1 MHTMTLVGLL
11 LLGSSVPLSAQPP
24 ALTGEGWEA
33 RPRGG
38 DGVQLRVSGALLSR
52 GSWAQLAAPDWSAGY
67 YSSQG
72 TPPTAQL
79 GGDTLTLRHA
89 VNPELGAMTETL
101 RKVAPDTFT
110 WRLEVEWRSEKPA
123 IVEWC
128 LGLWNAE
135 YLLGA
140 TLAGDGT
147 LATTSLSREPRT
159 LENDAL
165 FAGRRFALDAR
176 LATVEVSGENLHVLD
191 GRGSARWWSR
201 ETPTLW
207 VGILRRELKQGE
219 KVVLE
224 ARLRVQPK
232 PLPAPAEP
240 LTVNALVRAIPDRWK
255 PQPREPELIPPPKIL
270 WRDAGEPFRL
280 PADRPARIVIEEDA
294 YRPAADALAR
304 ELQRY
309 GVRAEVRTGT
319 IDDPLLRVPPAS
331 RGNQVGAQLG
341 SPREVAETDPALGSP
356 REVAEIDP
364 ALSSPR
370 EVAET
375 DPLIGSPREAAG
387 TDPALGSP
395 REAGGTLRRGAITDH
410 KIGIIFIGGSPALQR
425 KYPVPDQQGA
435 YFLQVAA
442 DGVRVVG
449 RLPEGAFYGVQTLM
463 QWLQPTEGALEAAP
477 VRIIDYPHLKWRG
490 VHLFGSTEA
499 GFLPRLIENVIAH
512 AKFNHLVLECGYGQW
527 ETIRD
532 AWVDISAPK
541 SLLREAVQ
549 VSRQNL
555 LEPIPL
561 IQSLGHMYWAFRNDA
576 NKHLAE
582 DPDTPWAIAPRGAE
596 TRPFLQRL
604 YDEVFEVFQPR
615 HFHAGLDEVTL
626 RGRFPNRPESKGAS
640 VAELFVEHTEWVHSE
655 LKRRGI
661 QKVLMWGDVLLAPGE
676 ANDGGAHAK
685 SPDEARFT
693 RERLSKL
700 PDLVICD
707 WHYTPAEP
715 ERYISLDVLQRAGFK
730 EVIATT
736 WYNPRNIATF
746 AKAARQR
753 RIAGLLQSTWAG
765 YSLNEGT
772 LQGIELRQFVAYLL
786 AGAYAWDTDLPL
798 PESLPYDFERLFI
811 ERYRREA
818 VPLQAREGFVVDLSA
833 AYNFDLATLSPLF
846 AELPRG
852 SVWLGGHKFILGE
865 RSAETPS
872 FRFPLQA
879 GGTALAGLPV
889 QARGI
894 APTWFPSRSGGNL
907 KEGGDIVSPREMEG
921 SGVRAFNALMLASY
935 LTPVPM
941 PREVRIPLERR
952 VQSLYL
958 LHTAGWQTEQRREVG
973 RLVVEYADGTQAEQ
987 PILYGRHLRAW
998 NDRLYALEGLPL
1010 WRARDDNGTLATVRL
1025 LHWRNPHPD
1034 KPLRTVRFVATDPI
1048 AGWTLLALSGE

>member
-1 MHTMTLVGLL
+1 MRAMTLVGLL
-11 LLGSSVPLSAQPP
+11 WLGSAVPISAQPP

-52 GSWAQLAAPDWSAGY
+52 GSWAQLAAPDWSQGY

-79 GGDTLTLRHA
+79 SGDTLTLRHA
-89 VNPELGAMTETL
+89 VSPDLGALTETL
-101 RKVAPDTFT
+101 RKIAPDA
-110 WRLEVEWRSEKPA
+110 LEWQLEAEWRSEKPA

-165 FAGRRFALDAR
+165 FAGRRLALDAR

-207 VGILRRELKQGE
+207 IGILRRELKRGD

-240 LTVNALVRAIPDRWK
+240 LTVNAPVRAIPDRWK
-255 PQPREPELIPPPKIL
+255 PQPREPELVPPPKIL

-341 SPREVAETDPALGSP
+341 FPAIIGNQ
-356 REVAEIDP
+356 VG
-364 ALSSPR
+364 
-370 EVAET
+370 
-375 DPLIGSPREAAG
+375 GSPREAAE
-387 TDPALGSP
+387 TDPLLGSP
-395 REAGGTLRRGAITDH
+395 REAGGTSRRGEIGAIDSAT
-410 KIGIIFIGGSPALQR
+410 GIIFIGGSPALQR
-425 KYPVPDQQGA
+425 KHPVPDQQGA
-435 YFLQVAA
+435 YFLQVTA
-442 DGVRVVG
+442 DGVRIVG

-561 IQSLGHMYWAFRNDA
+561 IQSLGHMYWVFRNDA

-626 RGRFPNRPESKGAS
+626 RGRFPNRPESKGTS

-685 SPDEARFT
+685 SPGEARFT

-730 EVIATT
+730 EIIATT

-786 AGAYAWDTDLPL
+786 AGAYAWDTDLPM
-798 PESLPYDFERLFI
+798 PDELPYDFERLFI

-852 SVWLGGHKFILGE
+852 SVWLGGHRFALGE
-865 RSAETPS
+865 SPHSHALS
-872 FRFPLQA
+872 PLSK
-879 GGTALAGLPV
+879 GGEGW
-889 QARGI
+889 G
-894 APTWFPSRSGGNL
+894 
-907 KEGGDIVSPREMEG
+907 EGGS
-921 SGVRAFNALMLASY
+921 NALMLASY
-935 LTPVPM
+935 LAPAPM
-941 PREVRIPLERR
+941 PREVRIPLERHA
-952 VQSLYL
+952 QSIYL
-958 LHTAGWQTEQRREVG
+958 LHTAGWQTEQGREVG
-973 RLVVEYADGTQAEQ
+973 RLVVEYADGTQVEQ

-1010 WRARDDNGTLATVRL
+1010 WQARDAEGSLATVRL

-1034 KPLRTVRFVATDPI
+1034 KLIRAVRFVATDPI

>member
-1 MHTMTLVGLL
+1 MRAMVLVGLL
-11 LLGSSVPLSAQPP
+11 WLGSAVPVSAQPP
-24 ALTGEGWEA
+24 ALAGEGWEA

-89 VNPELGAMTETL
+89 VNPELGALTETL
-101 RKVAPDTFT
+101 RKIAPDTLE
-110 WRLEVEWRSEKPA
+110 WRLEVEWRGEKPA

-159 LENDAL
+159 LENDAI

-240 LTVNALVRAIPDRWK
+240 LTVSAPVRAIPDRWK

-280 PADRPARIVIEEDA
+280 PADRTAQIVIEEDA

-309 GVRAEVRTGT
+309 GIRAEVRTG
-319 IDDPLLRVPPAS
+319 AS
-331 RGNQVGAQLG
+331 ADGN
-341 SPREVAETDPALGSP
+341 
-356 REVAEIDP
+356 
-364 ALSSPR
+364 
-370 EVAET
+370 
-375 DPLIGSPREAAG
+375 
-387 TDPALGSP
+387 
-395 REAGGTLRRGAITDH
+395 
-410 KIGIIFIGGSPALQR
+410 IFIGGSPALQR
-425 KYPVPDQQGA
+425 KHPVPDQQGA
-435 YFLQVAA
+435 YFLQVTA
-442 DGVRVVG
+442 DGVRIVG

-615 HFHAGLDEVTL
+615 QFHAGLDEVTL
-626 RGRFPNRPESKGAS
+626 RGRFPNRPESRGAT

-715 ERYISLDVLQRAGFK
+715 ERYISLDVLQQAGFK
-730 EVIATT
+730 EIIATT

-786 AGAYAWDTDLPL
+786 AGAYAWDTDLPM
-798 PESLPYDFERLFI
+798 PDELPYDFERLFI

-818 VPLQAREGFVVDLSA
+818 VPLQARAGFMVDLAS
-833 AYNFDLATLSPLF
+833 AYNFDLTTLSPLF

-852 SVWLGGHKFILGE
+852 SVWLGGHKFVLGG
-865 RSAETPS
+865 RTVETPS
-872 FRFPLQA
+872 FRFPLHA
-879 GGTALAGLPV
+879 GGTAPTRLPAS
-889 QARGI
+889 AREV
-894 APTWFPSRSGGNL
+894 APTRFPSRSGGNL
-907 KEGGDIVSPREMEG
+907 KEGGEQPQGALPCAPTPLAHAVGEG
-921 SGVRAFNALMLASY
+921 MGANNALMLASY
-935 LTPVPM
+935 LAPAPM

-958 LHTAGWQTEQRREVG
+958 LHTAGWQTEQGKEVG
-973 RLVVEYADGTQAEQ
+973 RLIVEYADGTQAEQ

-998 NDRLYALEGLPL
+998 NDRLYALEGLPI
-1010 WRARDDNGTLATVRL
+1010 WRARDAEGSLATVRL

-1034 KPLRTVRFVATDPI
+1034 KLIRAVRFVATDPI

>member
-1 MHTMTLVGLL
+1 MMHIMVLVGLL
-11 LLGSSVPLSAQPP
+11 LLGSAVPVSAQPP

-52 GSWAQLAAPDWSAGY
+52 GSWAQLAAPDWSSGY

-89 VNPELGAMTETL
+89 VSPDLGALTETL
-101 RKVAPDTFT
+101 RKIAPDALE
-110 WRLEVEWRSEKPA
+110 WRLEAEWRSDKPA

-140 TLAGDGT
+140 TLAGDGA
-147 LATTSLSREPRT
+147 LATTNLSREPRT

-165 FAGRRFALDAR
+165 FAGRRFTLDAR
-176 LATVEVSGENLHVLD
+176 LATVEVLGENLHVLD

-240 LTVNALVRAIPDRWK
+240 LTVSAPLQAIPDRWK

-309 GVRAEVRTGT
+309 GIRAE
-319 IDDPLLRVPPAS
+319 IRVGNPAS
-331 RGNQVGAQLG
+331 SVVRSTQSDFV
-341 SPREVAETDPALGSP
+341 S
-356 REVAEIDP
+356 
-364 ALSSPR
+364 
-370 EVAET
+370 
-375 DPLIGSPREAAG
+375 AAG
-387 TDPALGSP
+387 FESPLTPTLSPLDKGGEGVGVGGSTTNPTPA
-395 REAGGTLRRGAITDH
+395 T
-410 KIGIIFIGGSPALQR
+410 GIIFIGGSPALQH
-425 KYPVPDQQGA
+425 KHPVPDQQGA
-435 YFLQVAA
+435 YFLQVTA
-442 DGVRVVG
+442 DGIRIVG

-561 IQSLGHMYWAFRNDA
+561 IQSLGHMYWVFRNDA

-640 VAELFVEHTEWVHSE
+640 VAELFVEHTEWVHAE

-730 EVIATT
+730 EIVATT

-798 PESLPYDFERLFI
+798 PDELPYDFERLFI

-818 VPLQAREGFVVDLSA
+818 VPLQARAGFIVDLSS
-833 AYNFDLATLSPLF
+833 AYNFDLTTLSPLF
-846 AELPRG
+846 AELPKG
-852 SVWLGGHKFILGE
+852 EVWLRGHRFVVGNRVSALTPLPPSPASGRGGVW
-865 RSAETPS
+865 SAEAELPPDAGADAS
-872 FRFPLQA
+872 ALQ
-879 GGTALAGLPV
+879 
-889 QARGI
+889 
-894 APTWFPSRSGGNL
+894 
-907 KEGGDIVSPREMEG
+907 E
-921 SGVRAFNALMLASY
+921 RAINALMLASY
-935 LTPVPM
+935 LAPAPM
-941 PREVRIPLERR
+941 PCEVRIPLERR
-952 VQSLYL
+952 AQSLYL
-958 LHTAGWQTEQRREVG
+958 LHTAGWQTEQGREVG
-973 RLVVEYADGTQAEQ
+973 HLVVEYANGTQAEQ

-1010 WRARDDNGTLATVRL
+1010 WRARDAEGNLATVRM

-1034 KPLRTVRFVATDPI
+1034 KLIRAVRFVATDPI

>member
-1 MHTMTLVGLL
+1 
-11 LLGSSVPLSAQPP
+11 
-24 ALTGEGWEA
+24 
-33 RPRGG
+33 
-38 DGVQLRVSGALLSR
+38 LLSR
-52 GSWAQLAAPDWSAGY
+52 GSWAQLAAPDWSEGY

-72 TPPTAQL
+72 APPTAQL
-79 GGDTLTLRHA
+79 SGDTLTLRHA
-89 VNPELGAMTETL
+89 VSPDLGALTETL
-101 RKVAPDTFT
+101 RKVAPDTLE

-128 LGLWNAE
+128 IGLWNAD

-140 TLAGDGT
+140 TLAGDGA

-176 LATVEVSGENLHVLD
+176 LATVEVSSENLHVLD

-240 LTVNALVRAIPDRWK
+240 LTVSAPLQAVPDRWK

-280 PADRPARIVIEEDA
+280 LADRPARIVIEEDA

-309 GVRAEVRTGT
+309 GVRAEVRIGT
-319 IDDPLLRVPPAS
+319 IDDPLLKVPPESRGNQVGAPLSSPAS
-331 RGNQVGAQLG
+331 RGNQVG
-341 SPREVAETDPALGSP
+341 
-356 REVAEIDP
+356 
-364 ALSSPR
+364 
-370 EVAET
+370 
-375 DPLIGSPREAAG
+375 
-387 TDPALGSP
+387 GSP
-395 REAGGTLRRGAITDH
+395 REAGGTLRRGVITDQ
-410 KIGIIFIGGSPALQR
+410 KIGAIFIGGSPALQR

-442 DGVRVVG
+442 DGVRIVG

-463 QWLQPTEGALEAAP
+463 QWLQPTEGALQASP

-549 VSRQNL
+549 VSRKNL

-582 DPDTPWAIAPRGAE
+582 DSDTPWAIAPRGAE

-615 HFHAGLDEVTL
+615 HFHIGMDEVTL

-730 EVIATT
+730 EIIATT

-772 LQGIELRQFVAYLL
+772 LNTIELRQFVAYLL
-786 AGAYAWDTDLPL
+786 AGAYAWDTDLPM
-798 PESLPYDFERLFI
+798 PDELPYDFERLFI

-818 VPLQAREGFVVDLSA
+818 VPLQARAGFMVDLAS
-833 AYNFDLATLSPLF
+833 AYNFDLTTLSPLF

-852 SVWLGGHKFILGE
+852 EVWLGGHRFVVGNRVSALTPLPPSPASG
-865 RSAETPS
+865 RGGVWSAEAELPPDAGADAS
-872 FRFPLQA
+872 ALQA
-879 GGTALAGLPV
+879 
-889 QARGI
+889 
-894 APTWFPSRSGGNL
+894 
-907 KEGGDIVSPREMEG
+907 
-921 SGVRAFNALMLASY
+921 RAINALMLASY
-935 LTPVPM
+935 LAPAPM

-952 VQSLYL
+952 AQSLYL
-958 LHTAGWQTEQRREVG
+958 LHTAGWQTEQGREVG
-973 RLVVEYADGTQAEQ
+973 HLVVEYADGTQVEQ

-998 NDRLYALEGLPL
+998 NDRLYALEGLPI
-1010 WRARDDNGTLATVRL
+1010 WRARDAEGNLATVRM

-1034 KPLRTVRFVATDPI
+1034 KPIRAVRFVATDPI

>member
-79 GGDTLTLRHA
+79 VGDTLTLRHA
-89 VNPELGAMTETL
+89 VSPKLGALTETL
-101 RKVAPDTFT
+101 RKIAPDALE
-110 WRLEVEWRSEKPA
+110 WRLEVEWRGEKPA

-128 LGLWNAE
+128 IGLWNAE

-140 TLAGDGT
+140 TLAGDGA
-147 LATTSLSREPRT
+147 LATTSLTREPRT

-207 VGILRRELKQGE
+207 VGILCRELKQGE

-240 LTVNALVRAIPDRWK
+240 LTVRASVQAVPDRWK

-280 PADRPARIVIEEDA
+280 PADRPARIVIEDDA

-442 DGVRVVG
+442 DGIRIIG
-449 RLPEGAFYGVQTLM
+449 RLPEGAFYGVQTLI
-463 QWLQPTEGALEAAP
+463 QWLQPTEGALQAAP
-477 VRIIDYPHLKWRG
+477 ARIIDYPHLKWRG

-615 HFHAGLDEVTL
+615 QFHIGMDEVTL

-640 VAELFVEHTEWVHSE
+640 VAELFVEHTEWVHGE

-707 WHYTPAEP
+707 WHYTLPSQNGTSA
-715 ERYISLDVLQRAGFK
+715 SMCCNGRAS
-730 EVIATT
+730 
-736 WYNPRNIATF
+736 
-746 AKAARQR
+746 R
-753 RIAGLLQSTWAG
+753 R
-765 YSLNEGT
+765 
-772 LQGIELRQFVAYLL
+772 
-786 AGAYAWDTDLPL
+786 
-798 PESLPYDFERLFI
+798 
-811 ERYRREA
+811 
-818 VPLQAREGFVVDLSA
+818 
-833 AYNFDLATLSPLF
+833 LSPL
-846 AELPRG
+846 
-852 SVWLGGHKFILGE
+852 H
-865 RSAETPS
+865 
-872 FRFPLQA
+872 
-879 GGTALAGLPV
+879 GTTRATS
-889 QARGI
+889 Q
-894 APTWFPSRSGGNL
+894 PSR
-907 KEGGDIVSPREMEG
+907 RR
-921 SGVRAFNALMLASY
+921 RA
-935 LTPVPM
+935 
-941 PREVRIPLERR
+941 
-952 VQSLYL
+952 
-958 LHTAGWQTEQRREVG
+958 
-973 RLVVEYADGTQAEQ
+973 
-987 PILYGRHLRAW
+987 
-998 NDRLYALEGLPL
+998 
-1010 WRARDDNGTLATVRL
+1010 
-1025 LHWRNPHPD
+1025 
-1034 KPLRTVRFVATDPI
+1034 
-1048 AGWTLLALSGE
+1048 SGESRDCCKALGRATASTKVRCRA

>member
-1 MHTMTLVGLL
+1 MHTMALVGLL
-11 LLGSSVPLSAQPP
+11 WLGSAVPVSAQPP

-79 GGDTLTLRHA
+79 VGDTLTLRHA
-89 VNPELGAMTETL
+89 VSPKLGALTETL
-101 RKVAPDTFT
+101 RKIAPDALE
-110 WRLEVEWRSEKPA
+110 WRLEVEWRGEKPA

-140 TLAGDGT
+140 TLAGDGA
-147 LATTSLSREPRT
+147 LATTSLTREPRT

-207 VGILRRELKQGE
+207 VGILRRELKQGD
-219 KVVLE
+219 KFTLTM
-224 ARLRVQPK
+224 RLRIQPK

-240 LTVNALVRAIPDRWK
+240 LTVRASVQAVPDRWK

-270 WRDAGEPFRL
+270 CRDAGEPFRL
-280 PADRPARIVIEEDA
+280 PADRPAQIVIEDDA

-309 GVRAEVRTGT
+309 GVRAEVRTET
-319 IDDPLLRVPPAS
+319 IDDPLLKVPPAS

-341 SPREVAETDPALGSP
+341 FPAIIGNQ
-356 REVAEIDP
+356 VG
-364 ALSSPR
+364 
-370 EVAET
+370 
-375 DPLIGSPREAAG
+375 GSPREAAE
-387 TDPALGSP
+387 TDPLLGSP
-395 REAGGTLRRGAITDH
+395 REAGGTSRRGVITDH
-410 KIGIIFIGGSPALQR
+410 KIGIIFIGGSPALQH
-425 KYPVPDQQGA
+425 KHPVPDQQGA
-435 YFLQVAA
+435 YFLQVTA
-442 DGVRVVG
+442 DGIRIVG

-561 IQSLGHMYWAFRNDA
+561 IQSLGHMYWVFRNDA

-640 VAELFVEHTEWVHSE
+640 VAELFVEHTEWVHAE
-655 LKRRGI
+655 LKRRGVNR
-661 QKVLMWGDVLLAPGE
+661 VLMWGDVLLAPGE

-730 EVIATT
+730 EIIATT

-786 AGAYAWDTDLPL
+786 AGAYAWDTDLPM
-798 PESLPYDFERLFI
+798 PDELPYDFERLFI

-818 VPLQAREGFVVDLSA
+818 VPLQARAGFMVDLAS
-833 AYNFDLATLSPLF
+833 AYNFDLTTLSPLF
-846 AELPRG
+846 AELPKG
-852 SVWLGGHKFILGE
+852 EVWLGGHKFVLGG
-865 RSAETPS
+865 RTVETPS
-872 FRFPLQA
+872 FRFPLHV
-879 GGTALAGLPV
+879 GGTAPTRLPAS
-889 QARGI
+889 AREV
-894 APTWFPSRSGGNL
+894 APTRFPSRSGGNL
-907 KEGGDIVSPREMEG
+907 KEGGEQPQGALPRAPTPLAHAGGEG
-921 SGVRAFNALMLASY
+921 LGMGANNALMLASY
-935 LTPVPM
+935 LAPAPM
-941 PREVRIPLERR
+941 PREARIPLERR
-952 VQSLYL
+952 AQSLYL
-958 LHTAGWQTEQRREVG
+958 LHTAGWQTEQGREVG
-973 RLVVEYADGTQAEQ
+973 RLVIEYADGAQAEQ
-987 PILYGRHLRAW
+987 PIQYGLHLRAW

-1010 WRARDDNGTLATVRL
+1010 WRARDASGNLATARL

-1034 KPLRTVRFVATDPI
+1034 KPLRAVRFVATDPI

>member
-1 MHTMTLVGLL
+1 MPIARSELTLVMMHTMALVGLL
-11 LLGSSVPLSAQPP
+11 WLGSAVPVSAQPP

-33 RPRGG
+33 RPRGS
-38 DGVQLRVSGALLSR
+38 DGVQLRISGALLSR

-79 GGDTLTLRHA
+79 GGDMLTLRHA
-89 VNPELGAMTETL
+89 VSPDLGALTETL
-101 RKVAPDTFT
+101 RKIAPDALE
-110 WRLEVEWRSEKPA
+110 WRLEVEWRGEKPA

-128 LGLWNAE
+128 LGLWNAD

-147 LATTSLSREPRT
+147 LATTNLSREPRT

-176 LATVEVSGENLHVLD
+176 LATVEVLGENLHVLD

-240 LTVNALVRAIPDRWK
+240 LTVSAPVRAIPDRWK

-309 GVRAEVRTGT
+309 GIRAEVRVGN
-319 IDDPLLRVPPAS
+319 PAS
-331 RGNQVGAQLG
+331 SVVRSTQSDFV
-341 SPREVAETDPALGSP
+341 S
-356 REVAEIDP
+356 
-364 ALSSPR
+364 
-370 EVAET
+370 
-375 DPLIGSPREAAG
+375 AAG
-387 TDPALGSP
+387 FESPLTPTLSPLDKGGEGVGMGGSTTNPTPA
-395 REAGGTLRRGAITDH
+395 T
-410 KIGIIFIGGSPALQR
+410 GIIFIGGSPALQR
-425 KYPVPDQQGA
+425 KHPVPDQQGA
-435 YFLQVAA
+435 YFLQVTA
-442 DGVRVVG
+442 DGIRIVG

-532 AWVDISAPK
+532 AWVDISASK

-640 VAELFVEHTEWVHSE
+640 VAELFVEHTEWVHGE
-655 LKRRGI
+655 LKRRGVDR
-661 QKVLMWGDVLLAPGE
+661 VLMWGDVLLAPGE

-730 EVIATT
+730 EIIATT

-765 YSLNEGT
+765 YSLNERT
-772 LQGIELRQFVAYLL
+772 LQGVELRQFVAYLL
-786 AGAYAWDTDLPL
+786 AGAYAWDTDLPM
-798 PESLPYDFERLFI
+798 PDELPYDFERLFI

-833 AYNFDLATLSPLF
+833 AYNFDLTTLSPLF
-846 AELPRG
+846 AELPKG
-852 SVWLGGHKFILGE
+852 EVWLGGHRFVVGNRVSALTPLPPSPASG
-865 RSAETPS
+865 RGGVWSAEAELPPDAGADAS
-872 FRFPLQA
+872 ALQ
-879 GGTALAGLPV
+879 
-889 QARGI
+889 
-894 APTWFPSRSGGNL
+894 
-907 KEGGDIVSPREMEG
+907 E
-921 SGVRAFNALMLASY
+921 RANNALMLASY
-935 LTPVPM
+935 LAPAPM
-941 PREVRIPLERR
+941 PREVRIPLNWRA
-952 VQSLYL
+952 QSLYL
-958 LHTAGWQTEQRREVG
+958 LHTAGWQTEQGREVG

-1010 WRARDDNGTLATVRL
+1010 WRARDAEGNLATARM

-1034 KPLRTVRFVATDPI
+1034 KLIRAVRFVATDPI
-1048 AGWTLLALSGE
+1048 AGWTLLGLSGE

>member
-1 MHTMTLVGLL
+1 MMHTMALVGLL
-11 LLGSSVPLSAQPP
+11 WLGSAVPVSAQPP

-52 GSWAQLAAPDWSAGY
+52 GSWAQLAAPDWSVGY

-89 VNPELGAMTETL
+89 VSPDLGALTETL
-101 RKVAPDTFT
+101 RKIAPDALE
-110 WRLEVEWRSEKPA
+110 WRLEVEWRGEKPA

-159 LENDAL
+159 LENDAI

-176 LATVEVSGENLHVLD
+176 LATVEVSSENLHVLD

-224 ARLRVQPK
+224 TRLRVQPK

-240 LTVNALVRAIPDRWK
+240 LTVSAPVQSIPDRWK

-280 PADRPARIVIEEDA
+280 PADRPARIVIEDDA
-294 YRPAADALAR
+294 YRPAANALAR

-309 GVRAEVRTGT
+309 GIRAEVRVGN
-319 IDDPLLRVPPAS
+319 PAS
-331 RGNQVGAQLG
+331 SVVRSTQSDFV
-341 SPREVAETDPALGSP
+341 S
-356 REVAEIDP
+356 
-364 ALSSPR
+364 
-370 EVAET
+370 
-375 DPLIGSPREAAG
+375 AAG
-387 TDPALGSP
+387 FESPLTPTLSPLDKGGEGVGVGGSTTNPTPA
-395 REAGGTLRRGAITDH
+395 T
-410 KIGIIFIGGSPALQR
+410 GIIFIGGSPALQR
-425 KYPVPDQQGA
+425 KHPVPDQQGA
-435 YFLQVAA
+435 YFLRVAA
-442 DGVRVVG
+442 DGVRIVG
-449 RLPEGAFYGVQTLM
+449 RLLEGAFYGVQTLM

-512 AKFNHLVLECGYGQW
+512 TKFNHLVLECGYGQW
-527 ETIRD
+527 ETIRE

-541 SLLREAVQ
+541 SLLRKAVQ

-555 LEPIPL
+555 LEPVPL

-615 HFHAGLDEVTL
+615 QFHIGMDEVTL
-626 RGRFPNRPESKGAS
+626 RGRFPNRPESRGAT

-661 QKVLMWGDVLLAPGE
+661 EKVLMWGDMLLAPGE

-693 RERLSKL
+693 RERLSRL

-707 WHYTPAEP
+707 WHYTPTEP
-715 ERYISLDVLQRAGFK
+715 ERYISLDVLQRAGFR
-730 EVIATT
+730 EMIATT

-852 SVWLGGHKFILGE
+852 SVWLGGHRFALGE
-865 RSAETPS
+865 SPHSHALS
-872 FRFPLQA
+872 PLSK
-879 GGTALAGLPV
+879 GGEGW
-889 QARGI
+889 G
-894 APTWFPSRSGGNL
+894 
-907 KEGGDIVSPREMEG
+907 EGGS
-921 SGVRAFNALMLASY
+921 NALMLASY
-935 LTPVPM
+935 LAPKPL

-952 VQSLYL
+952 AQSLYL
-958 LHTAGWQTEQRREVG
+958 LHTAGWQTEQGKEVG
-973 RLVVEYADGTQAEQ
+973 RLTVEYADGTQAEQ
-987 PILYGRHLRAW
+987 PIIYGLHLRAW

-1010 WRARDDNGTLATVRL
+1010 WRARDASGNLATLRM
-1025 LHWRNPHPD
+1025 LHWRNQHPE
-1034 KPLRTVRFVATDPI
+1034 KPLRAVRFVATDPI

>member
-1 MHTMTLVGLL
+1 MMHIMALLGLL
-11 LLGSSVPLSAQPP
+11 LLGSAVPVAAQPP
-24 ALTGEGWEA
+24 ALTGECWEA

-52 GSWAQLAAPDWSAGY
+52 GSWAQLAAPDWSEGY

-101 RKVAPDTFT
+101 RKIAPDALE
-110 WRLEVEWRSEKPA
+110 WRLEVEWRGEKPA

-128 LGLWNAE
+128 IGLWNAE

-140 TLAGDGT
+140 TLAGDGA

-159 LENDAL
+159 LENDAI

-176 LATVEVSGENLHVLD
+176 LAMVEVLGENLHVLD

-240 LTVNALVRAIPDRWK
+240 LTVSAPLQAIPDRWK
-255 PQPREPELIPPPKIL
+255 PQPREPELVPPPKIL
-270 WRDAGEPFRL
+270 WRDTGEPFRL

-309 GVRAEVRTGT
+309 GVRAEVRVGN
-319 IDDPLLRVPPAS
+319 PAS
-331 RGNQVGAQLG
+331 SVVRSTQSDFV
-341 SPREVAETDPALGSP
+341 S
-356 REVAEIDP
+356 
-364 ALSSPR
+364 
-370 EVAET
+370 
-375 DPLIGSPREAAG
+375 AAG
-387 TDPALGSP
+387 FESPLTPLDKGGEGVGVGGSTTNPTPA
-395 REAGGTLRRGAITDH
+395 T
-410 KIGIIFIGGSPALQR
+410 GIIFIGGSPALQR

-435 YFLQVAA
+435 YFLQVTA
-442 DGVRVVG
+442 DGIRIVG

-463 QWLQPTEGALEAAP
+463 QWLQPTEGALQASP

-499 GFLPRLIENVIAH
+499 GFLPRLIENVIAY

-549 VSRQNL
+549 VSRRNL

-655 LKRRGI
+655 LKRRGVNR
-661 QKVLMWGDVLLAPGE
+661 VLMWGDVLLAPGE

-730 EVIATT
+730 EIIATT

-786 AGAYAWDTDLPL
+786 AGAYAWDTDLPM
-798 PESLPYDFERLFI
+798 PDELPYDFERLFI

-818 VPLQAREGFVVDLSA
+818 VPLQARAGFMVDLAS
-833 AYNFDLATLSPLF
+833 AYNFDLTTLSPLF
-846 AELPRG
+846 AELPKG
-852 SVWLGGHKFILGE
+852 EVWLGGHRFVVGNYVSALTPLPPSPASG
-865 RSAETPS
+865 RGGVWSAE
-872 FRFPLQA
+872 A
-879 GGTALAGLPV
+879 KLP
-889 QARGI
+889 QERTI
-894 APTWFPSRSGGNL
+894 
-907 KEGGDIVSPREMEG
+907 
-921 SGVRAFNALMLASY
+921 NALMLASY
-935 LTPVPM
+935 LAPAPM
-941 PREVRIPLERR
+941 PREVRIPLNRR
-952 VQSLYL
+952 AQSLYL
-958 LHTAGWQTEQRREVG
+958 LHTAGWQTEQGKEVG
-973 RLVVEYADGTQAEQ
+973 RLVIEYADGTQAEQ

-1010 WRARDDNGTLATVRL
+1010 WRARDASGNLATARL

-1034 KPLRTVRFVATDPI
+1034 KLIRAVRFVATDPI

>member
-1 MHTMTLVGLL
+1 MMHTMALVGLL
-11 LLGSSVPLSAQPP
+11 WLGSAVPVSAQPP

-33 RPRGG
+33 RPRGS
-38 DGVQLRVSGALLSR
+38 DGVQLRISGALLSR
-52 GSWAQLAAPDWSAGY
+52 GSWAQLAAPDWSEGY

-101 RKVAPDTFT
+101 RKIAPDMLE
-110 WRLEVEWRSEKPA
+110 WRLEAEWRSDKPA

-128 LGLWNAE
+128 IGLWNAE

-207 VGILRRELKQGE
+207 VGILGRGLKQGE

-240 LTVNALVRAIPDRWK
+240 LTVSAPLQAIPDRWK

-280 PADRPARIVIEEDA
+280 PADRTAQIVIEEDA

-309 GVRAEVRTGT
+309 GIRAEVRTG
-319 IDDPLLRVPPAS
+319 AS
-331 RGNQVGAQLG
+331 ADGN
-341 SPREVAETDPALGSP
+341 
-356 REVAEIDP
+356 
-364 ALSSPR
+364 
-370 EVAET
+370 
-375 DPLIGSPREAAG
+375 
-387 TDPALGSP
+387 
-395 REAGGTLRRGAITDH
+395 
-410 KIGIIFIGGSPALQR
+410 IFIGGSPALQR
-425 KYPVPDQQGA
+425 KHPVPDQQGA
-435 YFLQVAA
+435 YFLQVTA
-442 DGVRVVG
+442 DGVRIVG

-661 QKVLMWGDVLLAPGE
+661 QKVLMWGDMLLAPGE

-730 EVIATT
+730 EIIATT

-786 AGAYAWDTDLPL
+786 AGAYAWDTDLPM
-798 PESLPYDFERLFI
+798 PDELPYDFERLFI

-818 VPLQAREGFVVDLSA
+818 VPLQARAGFMVDLAS
-833 AYNFDLATLSPLF
+833 AYNFDLTTLSPLF
-846 AELPRG
+846 AELPKG
-852 SVWLGGHKFILGE
+852 EVWLRGHKFVLGG
-865 RSAETPS
+865 RTVETPS
-872 FRFPLQA
+872 FRFPLHA
-879 GGTALAGLPV
+879 GGTAPTRLPAS
-889 QARGI
+889 AREV
-894 APTWFPSRSGGNL
+894 APTRFPSRSGGNL
-907 KEGGDIVSPREMEG
+907 KEGGQATEPQGAPPCAPTPLAHAVGKGMG
-921 SGVRAFNALMLASY
+921 ANNALMLASY
-935 LTPVPM
+935 LAPAPM
-941 PREVRIPLERR
+941 PREVRIPLNRR
-952 VQSLYL
+952 AQSLYL
-958 LHTAGWQTEQRREVG
+958 LHTAGWQTEQGREVG
-973 RLVVEYADGTQAEQ
+973 RLIVEYADGTQAEQ

-998 NDRLYALEGLPL
+998 NDRLYALEGLPI
-1010 WRARDDNGTLATVRL
+1010 WRARDAEGSLATVRL

-1034 KPLRTVRFVATDPI
+1034 KPIRAVRFVATDPI

>member
-1 MHTMTLVGLL
+1 
-11 LLGSSVPLSAQPP
+11 
-24 ALTGEGWEA
+24 
-33 RPRGG
+33 
-38 DGVQLRVSGALLSR
+38 
-52 GSWAQLAAPDWSAGY
+52 
-67 YSSQG
+67 
-72 TPPTAQL
+72 
-79 GGDTLTLRHA
+79 
-89 VNPELGAMTETL
+89 
-101 RKVAPDTFT
+101 
-110 WRLEVEWRSEKPA
+110 
-123 IVEWC
+123 
-128 LGLWNAE
+128 
-135 YLLGA
+135 
-140 TLAGDGT
+140 
-147 LATTSLSREPRT
+147 
-159 LENDAL
+159 
-165 FAGRRFALDAR
+165 
-176 LATVEVSGENLHVLD
+176 
-191 GRGSARWWSR
+191 
-201 ETPTLW
+201 
-207 VGILRRELKQGE
+207 
-219 KVVLE
+219 
-224 ARLRVQPK
+224 
-232 PLPAPAEP
+232 
-240 LTVNALVRAIPDRWK
+240 
-255 PQPREPELIPPPKIL
+255 
-270 WRDAGEPFRL
+270 
-280 PADRPARIVIEEDA
+280 
-294 YRPAADALAR
+294 
-304 ELQRY
+304 
-309 GVRAEVRTGT
+309 
-319 IDDPLLRVPPAS
+319 
-331 RGNQVGAQLG
+331 
-341 SPREVAETDPALGSP
+341 
-356 REVAEIDP
+356 
-364 ALSSPR
+364 
-370 EVAET
+370 
-375 DPLIGSPREAAG
+375 
-387 TDPALGSP
+387 
-395 REAGGTLRRGAITDH
+395 
-410 KIGIIFIGGSPALQR
+410 
-425 KYPVPDQQGA
+425 VPDQQGA
-435 YFLQVAA
+435 YFLQVTA
-442 DGVRVVG
+442 DGMRIVG

-561 IQSLGHMYWAFRNDA
+561 IQSLGHMYWVFRNDA

-582 DPDTPWAIAPRGAE
+582 DPETPWAIAPRGAE

-640 VAELFVEHTEWVHSE
+640 VAELFVEHTEWVHGE
-655 LKRRGI
+655 LKRRGVDR
-661 QKVLMWGDVLLAPGE
+661 VLMWGDVLLAPGE

-730 EVIATT
+730 EIIATT

-786 AGAYAWDTDLPL
+786 AGAYAWDTDLPM
-798 PESLPYDFERLFI
+798 PDELPYDFERLFI

-818 VPLQAREGFVVDLSA
+818 VPLQARAGFMVDLAS
-833 AYNFDLATLSPLF
+833 AYNFDLTTLSPLF
-846 AELPRG
+846 AELPKG
-852 SVWLGGHKFILGE
+852 EVWLGGHKFVLGG
-865 RSAETPS
+865 RTVETPS
-872 FRFPLQA
+872 FRFPLHA
-879 GGTALAGLPV
+879 GGTAPTRLPAS
-889 QARGI
+889 AREV
-894 APTWFPSRSGGNL
+894 APTRFPSRSGGNL
-907 KEGGDIVSPREMEG
+907 KEGGEQPQGALPRAPTPLAHAVGEG
-921 SGVRAFNALMLASY
+921 MGANNALMLASY
-935 LTPVPM
+935 LAPAPM
-941 PREVRIPLERR
+941 PREVRIPLNRR
-952 VQSLYL
+952 AQSLYL
-958 LHTAGWQTEQRREVG
+958 LHTAGWQTEQGREVG

-1010 WRARDDNGTLATVRL
+1010 WRARDAEGSLATVRL

-1034 KPLRTVRFVATDPI
+1034 KLIRAVRFVATDPI

>member
-1 MHTMTLVGLL
+1 L
-11 LLGSSVPLSAQPP
+11 
-24 ALTGEGWEA
+24 W
-33 RPRGG
+33 
-38 DGVQLRVSGALLSR
+38 SGAS
-52 GSWAQLAAPDWSAGY
+52 GC
-67 YSSQG
+67 G
-72 TPPTAQL
+72 TPTTCWARRWQATA
-79 GGDTLTLRHA
+79 
-89 VNPELGAMTETL
+89 
-101 RKVAPDTFT
+101 
-110 WRLEVEWRSEKPA
+110 
-123 IVEWC
+123 
-128 LGLWNAE
+128 
-135 YLLGA
+135 
-140 TLAGDGT
+140 T

-240 LTVNALVRAIPDRWK
+240 LTVRAPVQVRADRWK

-280 PADRPARIVIEEDA
+280 PADRPAQIVIEDDA

-309 GVRAEVRTGT
+309 GIRAEVRTGA
-319 IDDPLLRVPPAS
+319 PLRA
-331 RGNQVGAQLG
+331 N
-341 SPREVAETDPALGSP
+341 
-356 REVAEIDP
+356 
-364 ALSSPR
+364 
-370 EVAET
+370 
-375 DPLIGSPREAAG
+375 
-387 TDPALGSP
+387 
-395 REAGGTLRRGAITDH
+395 
-410 KIGIIFIGGSPALQR
+410 IFIGGSPALQR
-425 KYPVPDQQGA
+425 KHPVPDQQGA

-442 DGVRVVG
+442 DGIRIVG

-615 HFHAGLDEVTL
+615 QFHAGLDEVTL

-640 VAELFVEHTEWVHSE
+640 VAELFVEHTEWVHGE

-730 EVIATT
+730 EIIATT

-786 AGAYAWDTDLPL
+786 AGAYAWDTDLPM
-798 PESLPYDFERLFI
+798 PDELPYDFERLFI

-852 SVWLGGHKFILGE
+852 EVWLGGHKFILGE

-872 FRFPLQA
+872 FRFPLLA

-935 LTPVPM
+935 LAPKPL

-952 VQSLYL
+952 AQSLYL
-958 LHTAGWQTEQRREVG
+958 LHTAGWQTEQGKEVG
-973 RLVVEYADGTQAEQ
+973 RLIVEYADGTQAEQ

-1010 WRARDDNGTLATVRL
+1010 WRARDAEGSLATVRL

-1034 KPLRTVRFVATDPI
+1034 KLIRAVRFVATDPI

>member
-1 MHTMTLVGLL
+1 MRVMALVGLL
-11 LLGSSVPLSAQPP
+11 WLGSAVPVSAQPP

-52 GSWAQLAAPDWSAGY
+52 GSWAQLAAPDWSQGY

-89 VNPELGAMTETL
+89 VSPELGALTETL
-101 RKVAPDTFT
+101 RKIEPDTLE
-110 WRLEVEWRSEKPA
+110 WRLEVEWRGEKPA

-128 LGLWNAE
+128 IGLWNAE

-159 LENDAL
+159 LENDAI

-176 LATVEVSGENLHVLD
+176 LATVEVSSENLHVLD
-191 GRGSARWWSR
+191 GRGGARWWSR

-240 LTVNALVRAIPDRWK
+240 LTVSAPLQAIPDRWK

-341 SPREVAETDPALGSP
+341 FPAIIGNQ
-356 REVAEIDP
+356 VG
-364 ALSSPR
+364 
-370 EVAET
+370 
-375 DPLIGSPREAAG
+375 GSPREAAG
-387 TDPALGSP
+387 TDPLLGSP
-395 REAGGTLRRGAITDH
+395 REAGGTSRRGVITDQ
-410 KIGIIFIGGSPALQR
+410 KIGVIFIGGSPALQH
-425 KYPVPDQQGA
+425 KHPVPDQQGA

-449 RLPEGAFYGVQTLM
+449 RLPEGAFYGVQTLI

-561 IQSLGHMYWAFRNDA
+561 IQSLGHMYWVFHNDA

-582 DPDTPWAIAPRGAE
+582 DPETPWAIAPRGAE

-640 VAELFVEHTEWVHSE
+640 VAELFVEHTEWVHGE
-655 LKRRGI
+655 LKRRGVDR
-661 QKVLMWGDVLLAPGE
+661 VLMWGDVLLAPGE

-700 PDLVICD
+700 PDLAICD
-707 WHYTPAEP
+707 WHYTPTEP

-786 AGAYAWDTDLPL
+786 AGAYAWDTDLPM
-798 PESLPYDFERLFI
+798 PDELPYDFERLFI

-852 SVWLGGHKFILGE
+852 SVWLGGHKFVLGG
-865 RSAETPS
+865 RTVETPS
-872 FRFPLQA
+872 FRFPLHA
-879 GGTALAGLPV
+879 GGTAPTRLPAS
-889 QARGI
+889 AREV
-894 APTWFPSRSGGNL
+894 APTRFPSRSGGNL
-907 KEGGDIVSPREMEG
+907 KERGEQPQGALPRAPTPLAHAVGEG
-921 SGVRAFNALMLASY
+921 MGANNALMLASY
-935 LTPVPM
+935 LAPAPM
-941 PREVRIPLERR
+941 PREARIPLERR
-952 VQSLYL
+952 AQSLYL
-958 LHTAGWQTEQRREVG
+958 LHTAGWQTEQGREVG
-973 RLVVEYADGTQAEQ
+973 RLVIEYADGAQAEQ
-987 PILYGRHLRAW
+987 PIQYGLHLRAW

-1010 WRARDDNGTLATVRL
+1010 WRARDAEGSLATARM

-1034 KPLRTVRFVATDPI
+1034 KLIRAVRFVATDPI
-1048 AGWTLLALSGE
+1048 AGWTLLGLSGE

>member
-1 MHTMTLVGLL
+1 MMHTMALVGLL
-11 LLGSSVPLSAQPP
+11 WLGSAVPVSAQPS

-38 DGVQLRVSGALLSR
+38 DGVQLRVSGAQLSR
-52 GSWAQLAAPDWSAGY
+52 GSWAQLAAPDWSQGY

-89 VNPELGAMTETL
+89 VNPELGALTETL
-101 RKVAPDTFT
+101 RKIAPDTLE
-110 WRLEVEWRSEKPA
+110 WRLEVEWRGEKPA

-128 LGLWNAE
+128 IGLWNAE

-159 LENDAL
+159 LENDAI

-176 LATVEVSGENLHVLD
+176 LATVEVSSENLHVLD

-232 PLPAPAEP
+232 LLPAPAEP
-240 LTVNALVRAIPDRWK
+240 LTVNAPVQSIPDRWK

-309 GVRAEVRTGT
+309 GVRAEVRTG
-319 IDDPLLRVPPAS
+319 AS
-331 RGNQVGAQLG
+331 ADGN
-341 SPREVAETDPALGSP
+341 
-356 REVAEIDP
+356 
-364 ALSSPR
+364 
-370 EVAET
+370 
-375 DPLIGSPREAAG
+375 
-387 TDPALGSP
+387 
-395 REAGGTLRRGAITDH
+395 
-410 KIGIIFIGGSPALQR
+410 IFIDGSPALQR

-435 YFLQVAA
+435 YFLQVTA
-442 DGVRVVG
+442 DGIRIVG

-561 IQSLGHMYWAFRNDA
+561 IQSLGHMYWVFRNDA

-626 RGRFPNRPESKGAS
+626 RGRFPNRPESRGAT
-640 VAELFVEHTEWVHSE
+640 VAELFTEHTEWVHSE

-730 EVIATT
+730 EIIATT

-786 AGAYAWDTDLPL
+786 AGAYAWDTDLPM
-798 PESLPYDFERLFI
+798 PDELPYDFERLFI

-818 VPLQAREGFVVDLSA
+818 VPLQARAGFMVDLAS
-833 AYNFDLATLSPLF
+833 AYNFDLTTLSPLF
-846 AELPRG
+846 AELPKG
-852 SVWLGGHKFILGE
+852 EVWLRGHRFVVGNRVSALTPLPPSPASGRGGVW
-865 RSAETPS
+865 SAEAELPPDAGADAS
-872 FRFPLQA
+872 ALQ
-879 GGTALAGLPV
+879 
-889 QARGI
+889 
-894 APTWFPSRSGGNL
+894 
-907 KEGGDIVSPREMEG
+907 E
-921 SGVRAFNALMLASY
+921 RANNALMLASY
-935 LTPVPM
+935 LAPVPM
-941 PREVRIPLERR
+941 PREVRIPLNRR
-952 VQSLYL
+952 AQSLYL
-958 LHTAGWQTEQRREVG
+958 LHTAGWQTEQGREVG

-1010 WRARDDNGTLATVRL
+1010 WRARDAEGSLATVRL

-1034 KPLRTVRFVATDPI
+1034 KLIRAVRFVATDPI

>member
-1 MHTMTLVGLL
+1 
-11 LLGSSVPLSAQPP
+11 
-24 ALTGEGWEA
+24 
-33 RPRGG
+33 
-38 DGVQLRVSGALLSR
+38 
-52 GSWAQLAAPDWSAGY
+52 
-67 YSSQG
+67 
-72 TPPTAQL
+72 
-79 GGDTLTLRHA
+79 
-89 VNPELGAMTETL
+89 
-101 RKVAPDTFT
+101 
-110 WRLEVEWRSEKPA
+110 
-123 IVEWC
+123 
-128 LGLWNAE
+128 
-135 YLLGA
+135 
-140 TLAGDGT
+140 
-147 LATTSLSREPRT
+147 
-159 LENDAL
+159 
-165 FAGRRFALDAR
+165 
-176 LATVEVSGENLHVLD
+176 LHVLD
-191 GRGSARWWSR
+191 GRGGARWWSR

-207 VGILRRELKQGE
+207 VGILCRELKQGE

-224 ARLRVQPK
+224 ARLCVQPK

-240 LTVNALVRAIPDRWK
+240 LTVNAPVQSIPDRWK

-309 GVRAEVRTGT
+309 GIRAEVRTGAFA
-319 IDDPLLRVPPAS
+319 D
-331 RGNQVGAQLG
+331 GN
-341 SPREVAETDPALGSP
+341 
-356 REVAEIDP
+356 
-364 ALSSPR
+364 
-370 EVAET
+370 
-375 DPLIGSPREAAG
+375 
-387 TDPALGSP
+387 
-395 REAGGTLRRGAITDH
+395 
-410 KIGIIFIGGSPALQR
+410 IFIGGSPALQR
-425 KYPVPDQQGA
+425 KHPVPDQQGA
-435 YFLQVAA
+435 YFLQVTA
-442 DGVRVVG
+442 DGVRIVG

-512 AKFNHLVLECGYGQW
+512 TKFNHLVLECGYGQW

-615 HFHAGLDEVTL
+615 HFHAGLDEVTS

-661 QKVLMWGDVLLAPGE
+661 QKVLMWGDMMLAPGE

-730 EVIATT
+730 EIIATT

-772 LQGIELRQFVAYLL
+772 LRGIELRQFVAYLL
-786 AGAYAWDTDLPL
+786 AGAYAWDTDLPM
-798 PESLPYDFERLFI
+798 PDELPYDFERLFI

-818 VPLQAREGFVVDLSA
+818 VPLQARAGFIVDLAS
-833 AYNFDLATLSPLF
+833 AYNFDLTTLSPLF
-846 AELPRG
+846 AELPKG
-852 SVWLGGHKFILGE
+852 EVWLGGHKFVMG
-865 RSAETPS
+865 
-872 FRFPLQA
+872 
-879 GGTALAGLPV
+879 V
-889 QARGI
+889 QPQGAPPC
-894 APTWFPSRSGGNL
+894 APTPLAHAVG
-907 KEGGDIVSPREMEG
+907 EGMG
-921 SGVRAFNALMLASY
+921 ANNALMLASY
-935 LTPVPM
+935 LAPAPM
-941 PREVRIPLERR
+941 PREVRIPLERC

-958 LHTAGWQTEQRREVG
+958 LHTAGWQTEQGREVG

-1010 WRARDDNGTLATVRL
+1010 WRARDAEGSLATVRL

-1034 KPLRTVRFVATDPI
+1034 KLIRAVRFVATDPI

>member
-1 MHTMTLVGLL
+1 MRVMALVGLL
-11 LLGSSVPLSAQPP
+11 WLGSAVPVSAQPP

-52 GSWAQLAAPDWSAGY
+52 GSWAQLAAPDWSQGY

-89 VNPELGAMTETL
+89 VSPKLGALTETL
-101 RKVAPDTFT
+101 RKIAPDTLE
-110 WRLEVEWRSEKPA
+110 WRLEVEWRGEKPA

-128 LGLWNAE
+128 LGLWNAD

-165 FAGRRFALDAR
+165 FAGRRLALDAR

-240 LTVNALVRAIPDRWK
+240 LTVRASVQAVPDRWK

-294 YRPAADALAR
+294 YRLAADALAR

-309 GVRAEVRTGT
+309 GIRAEVRTGT

-331 RGNQVGAQLG
+331 RGNQVG
-341 SPREVAETDPALGSP
+341 
-356 REVAEIDP
+356 
-364 ALSSPR
+364 
-370 EVAET
+370 
-375 DPLIGSPREAAG
+375 GSPREAAE
-387 TDPALGSP
+387 TDPLLGSP
-395 REAGGTLRRGAITDH
+395 REAGGTSRRGVITDQ
-410 KIGIIFIGGSPALQR
+410 KIGVIFIGGSPALQH
-425 KYPVPDQQGA
+425 KHPVPDQQGA
-435 YFLQVAA
+435 YFLQVTA
-442 DGVRVVG
+442 DGIRIVG

-499 GFLPRLIENVIAH
+499 GFLPRLIENVVAH
-512 AKFNHLVLECGYGQW
+512 AKFNYLVLECGYGQW

-561 IQSLGHMYWAFRNDA
+561 IQSLGHMYWVFRNDA

-582 DPDTPWAIAPRGAE
+582 DPETPWAIAPRGAE

-655 LKRRGI
+655 LKRRGVDR
-661 QKVLMWGDVLLAPGE
+661 VLMWGDVLLAPGE

-730 EVIATT
+730 EIIATT

-772 LQGIELRQFVAYLL
+772 LNTIELRQFVAYLL
-786 AGAYAWDTDLPL
+786 AGAYAWDTDLPM
-798 PESLPYDFERLFI
+798 PDELPYDFERLFI

-818 VPLQAREGFVVDLSA
+818 VPLQARAGFMVDLAS
-833 AYNFDLATLSPLF
+833 AYNFDLTTLSPLF
-846 AELPRG
+846 AELPKG
-852 SVWLGGHKFILGE
+852 EVWLGGHRFVVGNRVSALTPLPPSPASG
-865 RSAETPS
+865 RGGVWSAEAELPPDAGADAS
-872 FRFPLQA
+872 ALQ
-879 GGTALAGLPV
+879 
-889 QARGI
+889 
-894 APTWFPSRSGGNL
+894 
-907 KEGGDIVSPREMEG
+907 E
-921 SGVRAFNALMLASY
+921 RAINALMLASY
-935 LTPVPM
+935 LAPAPM
-941 PREVRIPLERR
+941 PREARIPLKRR
-952 VQSLYL
+952 AQSLYL
-958 LHTAGWQTEQRREVG
+958 LHTTGWQTEQSKEVG

-1010 WRARDDNGTLATVRL
+1010 WRARDASGNLATVRL

-1034 KPLRTVRFVATDPI
+1034 KLIRAVRFVATDPI

>member
-1 MHTMTLVGLL
+1 MALVGLL
-11 LLGSSVPLSAQPP
+11 LLGSAVPVLAQPP

-38 DGVQLRVSGALLSR
+38 DGVQLRISGTLLSR
-52 GSWAQLAAPDWSAGY
+52 GSWAQLAAPDWSQGY

-89 VNPELGAMTETL
+89 VNPELGALTETL
-101 RKVAPDTFT
+101 RKIAPDALE
-110 WRLEVEWRSEKPA
+110 WRLEVEWRGEKPA

-159 LENDAL
+159 LENDAI

-176 LATVEVSGENLHVLD
+176 LATVEVSSENLHVLD

-240 LTVNALVRAIPDRWK
+240 LTVSAPLQAIPDRWK

-309 GVRAEVRTGT
+309 GVRAEVRTG
-319 IDDPLLRVPPAS
+319 AS
-331 RGNQVGAQLG
+331 ADGN
-341 SPREVAETDPALGSP
+341 
-356 REVAEIDP
+356 
-364 ALSSPR
+364 
-370 EVAET
+370 
-375 DPLIGSPREAAG
+375 
-387 TDPALGSP
+387 
-395 REAGGTLRRGAITDH
+395 
-410 KIGIIFIGGSPALQR
+410 IFIGGSLALQR

-442 DGVRVVG
+442 DGVRIVG

-532 AWVDISAPK
+532 AWVDISTPK
-541 SLLREAVQ
+541 SLLHEAVQ

-582 DPDTPWAIAPRGAE
+582 DPEAPWAIAPRGAE

-661 QKVLMWGDVLLAPGE
+661 QKVLMWGDMLLAPGE

-715 ERYISLDVLQRAGFK
+715 ERYISLDVLQQAGFK

-772 LQGIELRQFVAYLL
+772 LQGIELRQFVAYLQ
-786 AGAYAWDTDLPL
+786 AGAYAWDTDLPM

-852 SVWLGGHKFILGE
+852 SVWLGGHKFVLGG
-865 RSAETPS
+865 RTVETPS
-872 FRFPLQA
+872 FRFPLHA
-879 GGTALAGLPV
+879 GGTAPTRLPAS
-889 QARGI
+889 AREV
-894 APTWFPSRSGGNL
+894 APTRFPSRSGGNL
-907 KEGGDIVSPREMEG
+907 KEGGQATEPQGTPPCAPTPLAHAVGEG
-921 SGVRAFNALMLASY
+921 MGANDALMLASY
-935 LTPVPM
+935 LAPAPM

-958 LHTAGWQTEQRREVG
+958 LHTAGWQTEQGREVG
-973 RLVVEYADGTQAEQ
+973 RLVVEYADGTQAKQ

-1010 WRARDDNGTLATVRL
+1010 WRARDAEGSLATVRL

-1034 KPLRTVRFVATDPI
+1034 KPLRALRFVATDPI

>member
-1 MHTMTLVGLL
+1 MAMRAVALFGLFWL
-11 LLGSSVPLSAQPP
+11 SGTVPLAAQPP

-52 GSWAQLAAPDWSAGY
+52 GSWAQLAAPDWKEGY

-79 GGDTLTLRHA
+79 SGNTLTLRHA

-128 LGLWNAE
+128 IGLWNAD

-140 TLAGDGT
+140 TLEGDGA
-147 LATTSLSREPRT
+147 LATTNLAREPHT

-165 FAGRRFALDAR
+165 FSGRQFTLNAR
-176 LATVEVSGENLHVLD
+176 LAIVEVSGENLHVLD

-207 VGILRRELKQGE
+207 VGILRRELKQGD
-219 KVVLE
+219 KIALE
-224 ARLRVQPK
+224 ARLRIQPK

-240 LTVNALVRAIPDRWK
+240 LTVRAPVQSVLDRWK
-255 PQPREPELIPPPKIL
+255 PQPREPELVPPPKIL
-270 WRDAGEPFRL
+270 WRDAGEPFQL
-280 PADRPARIVIEEDA
+280 PVDRPAQIVIENDA
-294 YRPAADALAR
+294 YRLAADALAR
-304 ELQRY
+304 ELQWY
-309 GVRAEVRTGT
+309 GIRAEVRTG
-319 IDDPLLRVPPAS
+319 DPAS
-331 RGNQVGAQLG
+331 CA
-341 SPREVAETDPALGSP
+341 
-356 REVAEIDP
+356 
-364 ALSSPR
+364 
-370 EVAET
+370 
-375 DPLIGSPREAAG
+375 
-387 TDPALGSP
+387 
-395 REAGGTLRRGAITDH
+395 
-410 KIGIIFIGGSPALQR
+410 IFIGGSPALQR
-425 KYPVPDQQGA
+425 KHPVPDQQGA

-442 DGVRVVG
+442 DGIRIVG

-463 QWLQPTEGALEAAP
+463 QWLQPTVGALEAAP
-477 VRIIDYPHLKWRG
+477 ARIIDYPHLKWRG

-527 ETIRD
+527 ETIRN
-532 AWVDISAPK
+532 AWVDISTPK

-549 VSRQNL
+549 VSRRNL

-582 DPDTPWAIAPRGAE
+582 DPETPWAIAPRSPE

-604 YDEVFEVFQPR
+604 YDEVFEVFQP
-615 HFHAGLDEVTL
+615 HTFHIGMDEVTL
-626 RGRFPNRPESKGAS
+626 RGRFPNRPESRGAS
-640 VAELFVEHTEWVHSE
+640 VAELFVEHTEWVHGE
-655 LKRRGI
+655 MKRRGI
-661 QKVLMWGDVLLAPGE
+661 ERVLMWGDVLLASGE
-676 ANDGGAHAK
+676 ANDGGAHAEN
-685 SPDEARFT
+685 PGAARFT

-798 PESLPYDFERLFI
+798 PEALPYDFERLFI

-833 AYNFDLATLSPLF
+833 AYNFDLTMLSPLF
-846 AELPRG
+846 AQLPRG
-852 SVWLGGHKFILGE
+852 AVWLGGHRFALG
-865 RSAETPS
+865 RSPHSHTLS
-872 FRFPLQA
+872 PLA
-879 GGTALAGLPV
+879 KGGEG
-889 QARGI
+889 RG
-894 APTWFPSRSGGNL
+894 
-907 KEGGDIVSPREMEG
+907 EGGFD
-921 SGVRAFNALMLASY
+921 ALMLASY
-935 LTPVPM
+935 LAPEPL

-958 LHTAGWQTEQRREVG
+958 LHTASWQTEQGKEVG
-973 RLVVEYADGTQAEQ
+973 RLIVEYADGTQAEQ
-987 PILYGRHLRAW
+987 PIIYGLHLRAW
-998 NDRLYALEGLPL
+998 NDRLYALEGLTL
-1010 WRARDDNGTLATVRL
+1010 WRARDASGNLATLRL
-1025 LHWRNPHPD
+1025 LHWRNPHPE
-1034 KPLRTVRFVATDPI
+1034 KPLRAVRFVATDPI
-1048 AGWTLLALSGE
+1048 AGWTLLSLSGE

>member
-1 MHTMTLVGLL
+1 MAMRAVALFGLFWL
-11 LLGSSVPLSAQPP
+11 SGTVPLAAQPP

-52 GSWAQLAAPDWSAGY
+52 GSWAQLAAPDWKEGY

-79 GGDTLTLRHA
+79 VGDTLTLRHA

-110 WRLEVEWRSEKPA
+110 WRLEVEWRSEEPVV
-123 IVEWC
+123 VEWC
-128 LGLWNAE
+128 LGLWNAD

-140 TLAGDGT
+140 TLAGDGA

-240 LTVNALVRAIPDRWK
+240 LTVSAPVQAVPDRWK

-280 PADRPARIVIEEDA
+280 PADRPARIVIEDDA
-294 YRPAADALAR
+294 YRPAANALAR

-331 RGNQVGAQLG
+331 RGNQVG
-341 SPREVAETDPALGSP
+341 
-356 REVAEIDP
+356 
-364 ALSSPR
+364 
-370 EVAET
+370 
-375 DPLIGSPREAAG
+375 GSPREAAE
-387 TDPALGSP
+387 TDPLLGSP
-395 REAGGTLRRGAITDH
+395 REAGGTSRRGEIGAIDSAT
-410 KIGIIFIGGSPALQR
+410 GIIFIGGSPALQH
-425 KYPVPDQQGA
+425 KHPVPDQQGA
-435 YFLQVAA
+435 YFLQVTA
-442 DGVRVVG
+442 DGIRIVG

-549 VSRQNL
+549 VSRRNL

-615 HFHAGLDEVTL
+615 QFHIGMDEVTL

-661 QKVLMWGDVLLAPGE
+661 QKVLMWGDVLLASGE
-676 ANDGGAHAK
+676 ANDGGAHAEN
-685 SPDEARFT
+685 PGAARFT

-700 PDLVICD
+700 PDLAICD
-707 WHYTPAEP
+707 WHYTPTEP

-730 EVIATT
+730 EIIATT

-765 YSLNEGT
+765 YSLNERT

-786 AGAYAWDTDLPL
+786 AGAYAWDTDLSMPD
-798 PESLPYDFERLFI
+798 ELPYDFERLFI

-818 VPLQAREGFVVDLSA
+818 VPLQARAGFIVDFSA
-833 AYNFDLATLSPLF
+833 AYNFDAATLSPLF
-846 AELPRG
+846 AELPKG
-852 SVWLGGHKFILGE
+852 EVWLGGHRFVVGNRVSALTPLPPSPASG
-865 RSAETPS
+865 RGGVWSAEAELPPDAGADAS
-872 FRFPLQA
+872 ALQ
-879 GGTALAGLPV
+879 
-889 QARGI
+889 
-894 APTWFPSRSGGNL
+894 
-907 KEGGDIVSPREMEG
+907 E
-921 SGVRAFNALMLASY
+921 RAINALMLASY
-935 LTPVPM
+935 LAPAPM
-941 PREVRIPLERR
+941 PREVRIPLNRSA
-952 VQSLYL
+952 QSLYL
-958 LHTAGWQTEQRREVG
+958 LHTAGWQTEQGREVG

-1010 WRARDDNGTLATVRL
+1010 WRARDAEGSLATVRL

-1034 KPLRTVRFVATDPI
+1034 KLIRAVRFVATDPI

>member
-1 MHTMTLVGLL
+1 MMHIMALVGLL
-11 LLGSSVPLSAQPP
+11 LLGSAVPVSAQPP

-52 GSWAQLAAPDWSAGY
+52 GSWAQLAAPDWSQGY

-89 VNPELGAMTETL
+89 VSPELGALTETL
-101 RKVAPDTFT
+101 RKIAPDTLE

-128 LGLWNAE
+128 IGLWNAE

-140 TLAGDGT
+140 TLAGDGA
-147 LATTSLSREPRT
+147 LATTNLSREPRT

-165 FAGRRFALDAR
+165 FAGRRFTLDAR
-176 LATVEVSGENLHVLD
+176 LATVEVSSENLHVLD

-240 LTVNALVRAIPDRWK
+240 LTVNAPVRAIPDRWK
-255 PQPREPELIPPPKIL
+255 PQPREPELVPPPKIL

-280 PADRPARIVIEEDA
+280 PADRPAQIVIEEDA

-319 IDDPLLRVPPAS
+319 IDDPLLKVPPAS
-331 RGNQVGAQLG
+331 RGNQVG
-341 SPREVAETDPALGSP
+341 
-356 REVAEIDP
+356 
-364 ALSSPR
+364 
-370 EVAET
+370 
-375 DPLIGSPREAAG
+375 GSPREAAE
-387 TDPALGSP
+387 TDPLLGSP
-395 REAGGTLRRGAITDH
+395 REAGGTSRRGEIGAIDSAT
-410 KIGIIFIGGSPALQR
+410 GIIFIGGSPALQH
-425 KYPVPDQQGA
+425 KHPVPDQQGA
-435 YFLQVAA
+435 YFLQVTA
-442 DGVRVVG
+442 DGIRIVG

-561 IQSLGHMYWAFRNDA
+561 VQSLGHMYWAFRNDA

-626 RGRFPNRPESKGAS
+626 RGRFPNRPESRGAS
-640 VAELFVEHTEWVHSE
+640 VAELFVEHTEWVHAE

-730 EVIATT
+730 EIVATT

-765 YSLNEGT
+765 YSLNERT

-786 AGAYAWDTDLPL
+786 AGAYAWDTDLPM
-798 PESLPYDFERLFI
+798 PDELPYDFERLFI

-818 VPLQAREGFVVDLSA
+818 VPLQARAGFIVDFSA
-833 AYNFDLATLSPLF
+833 AYNFDAATLSPLF
-846 AELPRG
+846 AELPKG
-852 SVWLGGHKFILGE
+852 EVWLGGHRFVVGNRVSALTPLPPSPASG
-865 RSAETPS
+865 RGGVWSAEAELPPDAGADAS
-872 FRFPLQA
+872 ALQ
-879 GGTALAGLPV
+879 
-889 QARGI
+889 
-894 APTWFPSRSGGNL
+894 
-907 KEGGDIVSPREMEG
+907 E
-921 SGVRAFNALMLASY
+921 RANNALMLASY
-935 LTPVPM
+935 LAPAPM
-941 PREVRIPLERR
+941 PREVRIPLNRR
-952 VQSLYL
+952 AQSLYL
-958 LHTAGWQTEQRREVG
+958 LHTAGWQTEQGREVG
-973 RLVVEYADGTQAEQ
+973 RLVVEYADGTQVEQ

-1010 WRARDDNGTLATVRL
+1010 WRARDASGNLATARL

-1034 KPLRTVRFVATDPI
+1034 KLIRAVRFVATDPI

>member
-1 MHTMTLVGLL
+1 MMHIMVLVGLL
-11 LLGSSVPLSAQPP
+11 WLGSAVPVSAQPS

-38 DGVQLRVSGALLSR
+38 DGVQLRVSGALPSR
-52 GSWAQLAAPDWSAGY
+52 GSWAQLAAPDWSEGY

-79 GGDTLTLRHA
+79 SGDTLTLRHA
-89 VNPELGAMTETL
+89 VSPELGVLTETL
-101 RKVAPDTFT
+101 RKIAPDALE
-110 WRLEVEWRSEKPA
+110 WRLEVEWRSDKPA

-128 LGLWNAE
+128 IGLWNAD

-147 LATTSLSREPRT
+147 LATTSLSRESRT
-159 LENDAL
+159 LENDAI

-176 LATVEVSGENLHVLD
+176 LATVEVSSENLHVLD
-191 GRGSARWWSR
+191 GRGGARWWSR

-240 LTVNALVRAIPDRWK
+240 LTVSAPLQAIPDRWK

-280 PADRPARIVIEEDA
+280 PADRTARIVIEEDA

-341 SPREVAETDPALGSP
+341 FPA
-356 REVAEIDP
+356 I
-364 ALSSPR
+364 
-370 EVAET
+370 
-375 DPLIGSPREAAG
+375 IGNQVG
-387 TDPALGSP
+387 GSP

-410 KIGIIFIGGSPALQR
+410 KIGVIFIGGSPALQH
-425 KYPVPDQQGA
+425 KHPVPDQQGA

-463 QWLQPTEGALEAAP
+463 QWLQPTEGALQAAP

-527 ETIRD
+527 EDIRD

-561 IQSLGHMYWAFRNDA
+561 IQSLGHMYWVFRNDA

-582 DPDTPWAIAPRGAE
+582 DPDTPWAIAPRSPE

-640 VAELFVEHTEWVHSE
+640 VAELFVEHTEWVHGE

-730 EVIATT
+730 EIIATT

-786 AGAYAWDTDLPL
+786 AGAYAWDTDLPM
-798 PESLPYDFERLFI
+798 PDELPYDFERLFI
-811 ERYRREA
+811 ERYRHEA
-818 VPLQAREGFVVDLSA
+818 VPLQARAGFMVDLAS
-833 AYNFDLATLSPLF
+833 AYNFDLTTLSPLF
-846 AELPRG
+846 AELPKG
-852 SVWLGGHKFILGE
+852 EVWLSGHRFVVGG
-865 RSAETPS
+865 
-872 FRFPLQA
+872 
-879 GGTALAGLPV
+879 
-889 QARGI
+889 GI
-894 APTWFPSRSGGNL
+894 
-907 KEGGDIVSPREMEG
+907 
-921 SGVRAFNALMLASY
+921 MLASY
-935 LTPVPM
+935 LAPAPM
-941 PREVRIPLERR
+941 PREARIPLERR
-952 VQSLYL
+952 AQSLYL
-958 LHTAGWQTEQRREVG
+958 LHTAGWQTEQGKEVG
-973 RLVVEYADGTQAEQ
+973 RLVVEYADGAQAEQ

-1010 WRARDDNGTLATVRL
+1010 WRARDAEGSLATVRML
-1025 LHWRNPHPD
+1025 RWRNPHPD
-1034 KPLRTVRFVATDPI
+1034 KLIRAVRFVATDPI
-1048 AGWTLLALSGE
+1048 AGWTLLGLSGE

>member
-1 MHTMTLVGLL
+1 MRAVALFGLL
-11 LLGSSVPLSAQPP
+11 WLGSAVPVSAQPP

-52 GSWAQLAAPDWSAGY
+52 GSWAQLAAPDWSQGY

-89 VNPELGAMTETL
+89 VSPKLGALTETL
-101 RKVAPDTFT
+101 RKIAPDALE
-110 WRLEVEWRSEKPA
+110 WRLEVEWRGEKPA

-128 LGLWNAE
+128 IGLWNAE

-165 FAGRRFALDAR
+165 FTGRRFTLDAR
-176 LATVEVSGENLHVLD
+176 LAIVEVSGENLHVLD

-207 VGILRRELKQGE
+207 VGILRLELKQGE

-240 LTVNALVRAIPDRWK
+240 LTVNAPVQAIPDRWK

-309 GVRAEVRTGT
+309 GIRAE
-319 IDDPLLRVPPAS
+319 IRVGNPAS
-331 RGNQVGAQLG
+331 SVVRSTQSDFV
-341 SPREVAETDPALGSP
+341 S
-356 REVAEIDP
+356 
-364 ALSSPR
+364 
-370 EVAET
+370 
-375 DPLIGSPREAAG
+375 AAG
-387 TDPALGSP
+387 FESPLTPTLSPLDKGGEGVGVGGSTTNPTPA
-395 REAGGTLRRGAITDH
+395 T
-410 KIGIIFIGGSPALQR
+410 GIIFIGGSPALQR
-425 KYPVPDQQGA
+425 KYPVPDHQGA

-442 DGVRVVG
+442 DGVRIVG

-463 QWLQPTEGALEAAP
+463 QWLQLTEGALEAAP

-582 DPDTPWAIAPRGAE
+582 DPDTPWAIAPRSPE

-640 VAELFVEHTEWVHSE
+640 VAELFVEHTEWVHGE
-655 LKRRGI
+655 LKRRGVDR
-661 QKVLMWGDVLLAPGE
+661 VLMWGDVLLAPGE

-730 EVIATT
+730 EIIATT

-786 AGAYAWDTDLPL
+786 AGAYAWDTDLPM
-798 PESLPYDFERLFI
+798 PDELPYDFERLFI

-818 VPLQAREGFVVDLSA
+818 VPLQARAGFIVDLSLA
-833 AYNFDLATLSPLF
+833 HNFDLTTLSPLF
-846 AELPRG
+846 AELPKG
-852 SVWLGGHKFILGE
+852 EVWLGGHKFVLGG
-865 RSAETPS
+865 RTVETPS
-872 FRFPLQA
+872 FRFPLHA
-879 GGTALAGLPV
+879 GGTAPTRLPAS
-889 QARGI
+889 AREV
-894 APTWFPSRSGGNL
+894 APTRFPSRSGGNL
-907 KEGGDIVSPREMEG
+907 KEGGEQPQGALPRAPTPLAHAVGEG
-921 SGVRAFNALMLASY
+921 LGVRANNALMLASY
-935 LTPVPM
+935 LAPAPM
-941 PREVRIPLERR
+941 PREVRIPLNRR
-952 VQSLYL
+952 AQSLYL
-958 LHTAGWQTEQRREVG
+958 LHTAGWQTEQGREVG

-1010 WRARDDNGTLATVRL
+1010 WRARDAEGSLATVRL

-1034 KPLRTVRFVATDPI
+1034 KLIRAVRFVATDPI

>member
-1 MHTMTLVGLL
+1 VPDVMPIARSELTLVMMRAMALLGLL
-11 LLGSSVPLSAQPP
+11 LLGSSVPLSAQLP

-52 GSWAQLAAPDWSAGY
+52 GSWAQLAAPDWSRGY

-79 GGDTLTLRHA
+79 SGDTLTLRHA

-101 RKVAPDTFT
+101 RKVAPDALT

-128 LGLWNAE
+128 IGLWNAD

-140 TLAGDGT
+140 TLEGDGA
-147 LATTSLSREPRT
+147 LATTNLAREPHT

-165 FAGRRFALDAR
+165 FSGRRFALDAR

-207 VGILRRELKQGE
+207 VGILRRELKQGD

-240 LTVNALVRAIPDRWK
+240 LTVRAPVQSVLDRWK
-255 PQPREPELIPPPKIL
+255 PQPREPELVPPPKIL
-270 WRDAGEPFRL
+270 WRDAGEPFQL
-280 PADRPARIVIEEDA
+280 PVDRPAQIVIENDA
-294 YRPAADALAR
+294 YRLAADALAR

-309 GVRAEVRTGT
+309 GIRAEVRTG
-319 IDDPLLRVPPAS
+319 DPAS
-331 RGNQVGAQLG
+331 CA
-341 SPREVAETDPALGSP
+341 
-356 REVAEIDP
+356 
-364 ALSSPR
+364 
-370 EVAET
+370 
-375 DPLIGSPREAAG
+375 
-387 TDPALGSP
+387 
-395 REAGGTLRRGAITDH
+395 
-410 KIGIIFIGGSPALQR
+410 IFIGGSPALQR
-425 KYPVPDQQGA
+425 KHPVPDQQGA

-442 DGVRVVG
+442 DGIRIVG

-463 QWLQPTEGALEAAP
+463 QWLQPTVGALEAAP
-477 VRIIDYPHLKWRG
+477 ARIIDYPHLKWRG

-582 DPDTPWAIAPRGAE
+582 DPETPWAIAPRSPE

-640 VAELFVEHTEWVHSE
+640 VAELFVEHTEWVHTE

-661 QKVLMWGDVLLAPGE
+661 EKVLMWGDMLLAPGE

-846 AELPRG
+846 AQLLRG
-852 SVWLGGHKFILGE
+852 EVWLGGHRFALGE
-865 RSAETPS
+865 
-872 FRFPLQA
+872 
-879 GGTALAGLPV
+879 
-889 QARGI
+889 
-894 APTWFPSRSGGNL
+894 
-907 KEGGDIVSPREMEG
+907 SPH
-921 SGVRAFNALMLASY
+921 S
-935 LTPVPM
+935 
-941 PREVRIPLERR
+941 
-952 VQSLYL
+952 
-958 LHTAGWQTEQRREVG
+958 H
-973 RLVVEYADGTQAEQ
+973 
-987 PILYGRHLRAW
+987 
-998 NDRLYALEGLPL
+998 
-1010 WRARDDNGTLATVRL
+1010 
-1025 LHWRNPHPD
+1025 
-1034 KPLRTVRFVATDPI
+1034 
-1048 AGWTLLALSGE
+1048 ALSPLS

>member
-1 MHTMTLVGLL
+1 MMHTMTLVGLL
-11 LLGSSVPLSAQPP
+11 WLGSAVPVSAQPP

-52 GSWAQLAAPDWSAGY
+52 GSWAQLAAPDWSQGY

-89 VNPELGAMTETL
+89 VSPELGALTETL
-101 RKVAPDTFT
+101 RKIAPDALT

-128 LGLWNAE
+128 IGLWNAE

-140 TLAGDGT
+140 TLASDGT

-165 FAGRRFALDAR
+165 FAGRRFTLDAR
-176 LATVEVSGENLHVLD
+176 LATVEVLGENLHVLD

-207 VGILRRELKQGE
+207 VGILRRELKQGD
-219 KVVLE
+219 KIALE
-224 ARLRVQPK
+224 ARLRIQPK

-240 LTVNALVRAIPDRWK
+240 LTVRASVQAVPDRWK

-270 WRDAGEPFRL
+270 WRDTGEPFRL

-309 GVRAEVRTGT
+309 GIRAEVRTGAFA
-319 IDDPLLRVPPAS
+319 D
-331 RGNQVGAQLG
+331 GN
-341 SPREVAETDPALGSP
+341 
-356 REVAEIDP
+356 
-364 ALSSPR
+364 
-370 EVAET
+370 
-375 DPLIGSPREAAG
+375 
-387 TDPALGSP
+387 
-395 REAGGTLRRGAITDH
+395 
-410 KIGIIFIGGSPALQR
+410 IFIGGSPALQR
-425 KYPVPDQQGA
+425 KHPVPDQQGA

-442 DGVRVVG
+442 DGIRIVG

-512 AKFNHLVLECGYGQW
+512 AKFSHLVLECGYGQW

-561 IQSLGHMYWAFRNDA
+561 IQSLGHMYWVFRNDA

-626 RGRFPNRPESKGAS
+626 RGRFPNRPESWGAS

-730 EVIATT
+730 EIIATT

-786 AGAYAWDTDLPL
+786 AGAYAWDTDLPM

-818 VPLQAREGFVVDLSA
+818 IPLQARAGFMVDLAS
-833 AYNFDLATLSPLF
+833 AYNFDLTTLSPLF
-846 AELPRG
+846 AELPKG
-852 SVWLGGHKFILGE
+852 EVWLGGHRFVVGNRVSALTPLPPSPASG
-865 RSAETPS
+865 RGGVWSAEAELPPDAGADAS
-872 FRFPLQA
+872 ALQ
-879 GGTALAGLPV
+879 
-889 QARGI
+889 
-894 APTWFPSRSGGNL
+894 
-907 KEGGDIVSPREMEG
+907 E
-921 SGVRAFNALMLASY
+921 RAINALMLASY
-935 LTPVPM
+935 LAPVPM

-952 VQSLYL
+952 AQSLYL
-958 LHTAGWQTEQRREVG
+958 LHTAGWQTEQGREVG
-973 RLVVEYADGTQAEQ
+973 RLVVEYADGAQAEQ
-987 PILYGRHLRAW
+987 PLLYGRHLRAW

-1010 WRARDDNGTLATVRL
+1010 WRARDAEGSLATVRL

-1034 KPLRTVRFVATDPI
+1034 KLIRAVRFVATDPI

>member
-1 MHTMTLVGLL
+1 MMRAMALLGLL
-11 LLGSSVPLSAQPP
+11 LLGSAVPVSAQPP

-52 GSWAQLAAPDWSAGY
+52 GSWAQLAAPDWSQGY

-89 VNPELGAMTETL
+89 VNPELGALTETL
-101 RKVAPDTFT
+101 RKIAPDALE
-110 WRLEVEWRSEKPA
+110 WRLEVEWRGEKPA

-128 LGLWNAE
+128 IGLWNAE

-140 TLAGDGT
+140 ALAGDGT

-159 LENDAL
+159 LENDAI

-207 VGILRRELKQGE
+207 VGVLRRELKRGD

-224 ARLRVQPK
+224 AQLRVQPK

-240 LTVNALVRAIPDRWK
+240 LTVRASVQAVPDRWK

-309 GVRAEVRTGT
+309 GVRAEVRTG
-319 IDDPLLRVPPAS
+319 AS
-331 RGNQVGAQLG
+331 ADGN
-341 SPREVAETDPALGSP
+341 
-356 REVAEIDP
+356 
-364 ALSSPR
+364 
-370 EVAET
+370 
-375 DPLIGSPREAAG
+375 
-387 TDPALGSP
+387 
-395 REAGGTLRRGAITDH
+395 
-410 KIGIIFIGGSPALQR
+410 IFIGGSPALQH
-425 KYPVPDQQGA
+425 KHPVPDQQGA

-442 DGVRVVG
+442 DGVRIVG

-512 AKFNHLVLECGYGQW
+512 TKFNHLVLECGYGQW

-555 LEPIPL
+555 IEPIPL
-561 IQSLGHMYWAFRNDA
+561 VQSLGHMYWAFRNDA

-655 LKRRGI
+655 LKRRGVDR
-661 QKVLMWGDVLLAPGE
+661 VLMWGDVLLARGE
-676 ANDGGAHAK
+676 ANDGGAHAE
-685 SPDEARFT
+685 SPDAARLT

-730 EVIATT
+730 EIIATT

-786 AGAYAWDTDLPL
+786 AGAYAWDTDLPM
-798 PESLPYDFERLFI
+798 PDELPYDFERLFI

-818 VPLQAREGFVVDLSA
+818 VPLQARAGFMVDLAS
-833 AYNFDLATLSPLF
+833 AYNFDLTTLSPLF
-846 AELPRG
+846 AELPKG
-852 SVWLGGHKFILGE
+852 EVWLGGHRFVVGNRVSALTPLPPSPASG
-865 RSAETPS
+865 RGGVWSAEAELPPDAGADAS
-872 FRFPLQA
+872 ALQ
-879 GGTALAGLPV
+879 
-889 QARGI
+889 
-894 APTWFPSRSGGNL
+894 
-907 KEGGDIVSPREMEG
+907 E
-921 SGVRAFNALMLASY
+921 RAINALMLASY
-935 LTPVPM
+935 LAPAPM
-941 PREVRIPLERR
+941 PREVRIPLNRR
-952 VQSLYL
+952 AQSLYL
-958 LHTAGWQTEQRREVG
+958 LHTAGWQTEQGKEVG

-1010 WRARDDNGTLATVRL
+1010 WRARDAEGNLATVRL

-1034 KPLRTVRFVATDPI
+1034 KLIRAVRFVVTDPI

>member
-1 MHTMTLVGLL
+1 MALFGLL
-11 LLGSSVPLSAQPP
+11 WLGSAVPVSAQPP

-52 GSWAQLAAPDWSAGY
+52 GSWAQLAAPDWSQGY

-89 VNPELGAMTETL
+89 VSPKLGALTETL

-110 WRLEVEWRSEKPA
+110 WRLEVEWRSEEPA

-128 LGLWNAE
+128 IGLWNAD

-140 TLAGDGT
+140 TLEGDGA
-147 LATTSLSREPRT
+147 LATTNLAREPHT

-232 PLPAPAEP
+232 LLPAPAEP
-240 LTVNALVRAIPDRWK
+240 LTVNAPVRAIPDRWK
-255 PQPREPELIPPPKIL
+255 PQPREPELVPPPKIL

-280 PADRPARIVIEEDA
+280 PADRLAQIVIEEDA

-309 GVRAEVRTGT
+309 GVRAEVLTGT
-319 IDDPLLRVPPAS
+319 IDDPLLKVPPAS
-331 RGNQVGAQLG
+331 RGNRTGARLG
-341 SPREVAETDPALGSP
+341 SPREVAETNPLLGSP

-375 DPLIGSPREAAG
+375 NPLLGSPREAAE
-387 TDPALGSP
+387 TEPALGSP
-395 REAGGTLRRGAITDH
+395 REAGGTSRRGVITDQ
-410 KIGIIFIGGSPALQR
+410 KIGVIFIGGSPALQR
-425 KYPVPDQQGA
+425 KHPVPDQQGA

-442 DGVRVVG
+442 DGIRIVG

-549 VSRQNL
+549 DSRQNL

-561 IQSLGHMYWAFRNDA
+561 IQSLGHMYWVFRNDA

-661 QKVLMWGDVLLAPGE
+661 QKVLMWGDVLLAPSE

-685 SPDEARFT
+685 SPDAARFT

-730 EVIATT
+730 EIIATT

-772 LQGIELRQFVAYLL
+772 LNTIELRQFLAYLL
-786 AGAYAWDTDLPL
+786 AGAYAWDTDLPM
-798 PESLPYDFERLFI
+798 PEALPYDFERLFI

-818 VPLQAREGFVVDLSA
+818 IPLQARAGFIVDLSSA
-833 AYNFDLATLSPLF
+833 CNFDLTTLSPLF
-846 AELPRG
+846 AELPKG
-852 SVWLGGHKFILGE
+852 EVWLGGHRFVVGNRVSALTPLPPSPASG
-865 RSAETPS
+865 RGGVWSAEAELPPDAGADAS
-872 FRFPLQA
+872 ALQ
-879 GGTALAGLPV
+879 
-889 QARGI
+889 
-894 APTWFPSRSGGNL
+894 
-907 KEGGDIVSPREMEG
+907 E
-921 SGVRAFNALMLASY
+921 RAINALMLASY
-935 LTPVPM
+935 LAPAPM
-941 PREVRIPLERR
+941 PREVRIPLNRR
-952 VQSLYL
+952 AQSLYL
-958 LHTAGWQTEQRREVG
+958 LHTAGWQTEQGREVG
-973 RLVVEYADGTQAEQ
+973 RLVVEYADSTQAEQ

-1010 WRARDDNGTLATVRL
+1010 WRARDAEGNLATARM

-1034 KPLRTVRFVATDPI
+1034 KPLRALRFVATDPI

>member
-1 MHTMTLVGLL
+1 MRAMALVGLL
-11 LLGSSVPLSAQPP
+11 WLGSAVPVSAQPP

-52 GSWAQLAAPDWSAGY
+52 GSWAQLAAPDWSEGY

-89 VNPELGAMTETL
+89 VSPELGALTETL
-101 RKVAPDTFT
+101 RKIAPDALE
-110 WRLEVEWRSEKPA
+110 WRLEVEWRGEKPA

-128 LGLWNAE
+128 LGLWNAD

-159 LENDAL
+159 LENDAI

-176 LATVEVSGENLHVLD
+176 LATVEVSSENLHVLD

-207 VGILRRELKQGE
+207 IGILRRELKRGD

-224 ARLRVQPK
+224 ARLRLQPK

-240 LTVNALVRAIPDRWK
+240 LTIPASVQAVPDRWK

-270 WRDAGEPFRL
+270 WRDTGEPFRL
-280 PADRPARIVIEEDA
+280 PADRLAQIVIEEDA

-309 GVRAEVRTGT
+309 GIRAEVRIGT

-331 RGNQVGAQLG
+331 RGNQVGA
-341 SPREVAETDPALGSP
+341 P
-356 REVAEIDP
+356 
-364 ALSSPR
+364 LSSPASR
-370 EVAET
+370 GNQVG
-375 DPLIGSPREAAG
+375 GSPREAAE
-387 TDPALGSP
+387 TDPLLDSP
-395 REAGGTLRRGAITDH
+395 REAGGTSRRGVITDQ
-410 KIGIIFIGGSPALQR
+410 KIGVIFIGGSPALQR

-435 YFLQVAA
+435 YFLRVAA
-442 DGVRVVG
+442 DGIRIVG

-512 AKFNHLVLECGYGQW
+512 TKFNHLVLECGYGQW

-561 IQSLGHMYWAFRNDA
+561 IQSLGHMYWVFRNDA

-582 DPDTPWAIAPRGAE
+582 DPETPWAIAPRGAE

-640 VAELFVEHTEWVHSE
+640 VAELFVEHAEWVHGE
-655 LKRRGI
+655 LKRRGVDR
-661 QKVLMWGDVLLAPGE
+661 VLMWGDVLLAPGE

-685 SPDEARFT
+685 RPDEARFT

-700 PDLVICD
+700 PDLAICD
-707 WHYTPAEP
+707 WHYTPTEP

-786 AGAYAWDTDLPL
+786 AGAYAWDTDLPM
-798 PESLPYDFERLFI
+798 PDELPYDFERLFI

-818 VPLQAREGFVVDLSA
+818 IPLQARAGFIVDLASA
-833 AYNFDLATLSPLF
+833 HNFDLTTLSPLF
-846 AELPRG
+846 AELPKG
-852 SVWLGGHKFILGE
+852 EVWLGGHKFVLGGRTVE
-865 RSAETPS
+865 PPS
-872 FRFPLQA
+872 FRFPLHA
-879 GGTALAGLPV
+879 GGTAPTRLPAS
-889 QARGI
+889 AREV
-894 APTWFPSRSGGNL
+894 APTRFPSRSGGNL
-907 KEGGDIVSPREMEG
+907 MEGGEQPQGALPCAPTPLAHAVGEG
-921 SGVRAFNALMLASY
+921 TGANNALMLASY
-935 LTPVPM
+935 LAPAPM
-941 PREVRIPLERR
+941 PREARIPLDRR
-952 VQSLYL
+952 AQSLYL
-958 LHTAGWQTEQRREVG
+958 LHTAGWQTEQGREVG

-1010 WRARDDNGTLATVRL
+1010 WRARDSEGSLATVRL

-1034 KPLRTVRFVATDPI
+1034 TPIRAVRFVATDPV